1 MADKKAMNALFIMCT
16 ALKKEVEELRAE
28 VKELHESRETFVP
41 RPVAESVLTLTN
53 VYNDAIEYS
62 EKEVTRL
69 ETDIDEIR
77 EHVKEHEEW
86 RKAAVERV
94 VALETNVLK
103 GKANSVRPNIPER
116 FQQKY
121 HRKPVQ
127 VRQRRERLCYNC
139 RKPGHEARQCNKPN
153 PRNQN
158 LSAPDNNKPTLSGIL
173 KRKLPESNLVKPSTE
188 PESNKQAQSLSV
200 GAYEPRI
207 SLNPRLAG
215 YDMNKLG
222 ICVTPYRSEAT
233 RPPEW

>member
-28 VKELHESRETFVP
+28 VKELRESRETFIP

-53 VYNDAIEYS
+53 GYNDAIEYS
-62 EKEVTRL
+62 EQEIARL
-69 ETDIDEIR
+69 ETDMNEIR
-77 EHVKEHEEW
+77 EHVEEGEKW

-94 VALETNVLK
+94 VALENVLK
-103 GKANSVRPNIPER
+103 GKANSVRSNIPER
-116 FQQKY
+116 FQQKHY
-121 HRKPVQ
+121 KRPVQ

-173 KRKLPESNLVKPSTE
+173 KRKLPESNLGSE
-188 PESNKQAQSLSV
+188 PYNYYLAPI
-200 GAYEPRI
+200 GI
-207 SLNPRLAG
+207 SLTHSQFILR
-215 YDMNKLG
+215 
-222 ICVTPYRSEAT
+222 
-233 RPPEW
+233 